1 MRIIGAGIL
10 ALPYAFDSGGYIL
23 SSIVFIIITFMIY
36 NTMNMLFK
44 IADSY
49 NKPGITYP
57 MIVDL
62 NYG

>member
-1 MRIIGAGIL
+1 MIIIGAGIL

-23 SSIVFIIITFMIY
+23 SSFVFIIIALMMY
-36 NTMNMLFK
+36 DTMNMLFK

-57 MIVDL
+57 MIAEL